1 MKIEIGKYVRTEYGY
16 ILENTKGGHKDVIEK
31 LANKDSHYELK
42 YGKIV
47 KSSNSLIEVAYT

>member
-16 ILENTKGGHKDVIEK
+16 VLENTKGGHEDVIEK
-31 LANKDSHYELK
+31 LANKDSHYEFK

-47 KSSNSLIEVAYT
+47 KSSNSLIELAYT